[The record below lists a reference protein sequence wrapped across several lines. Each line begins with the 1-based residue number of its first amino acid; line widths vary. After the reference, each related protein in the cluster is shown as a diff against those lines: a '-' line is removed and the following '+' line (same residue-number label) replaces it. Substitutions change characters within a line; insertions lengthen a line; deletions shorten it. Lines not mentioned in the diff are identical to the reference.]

1 MSQKK
6 TKNLKGRLI
15 LKALLL
21 MQFSQVNEA
30 KAGLGEKETNTG
42 TPISG
47 IISDEQN
54 SKNQELYRKIQEA
67 VEQAEGVLTD
77 SKGKDLIVFLG
88 ATGAGKSTTI
98 NYLSDVDLE
107 GITKG
112 RIGISQNNQQS
123 AKIGHGRNPLTSIPQ
138 LIDVTYNSNTYT
150 LLDLPGFEDS
160 TGLDQQVINGV
171 LIKKI
176 LDNARSLKFV
186 FVSKAE
192 SFGGDRRKVVKKR
205 IDLFKEFYPSSND
218 IESQSIFIVTN
229 CTDDFYVEEGFDMI
243 GTPSTSRKPNLD
255 GNLFGSWIEGGRAFT
270 IDQPKQAGL
279 IDKTKKDEILKAL
292 EKLSENKF
300 RPEPFDI
307 SKFPGEVERHL
318 ESLFKTVMEKKFDE
332 EFKSTSSNL
341 SIKELEDRLEL
352 YKDNYFSKVME
363 TEITSTL
370 SLLKETAKEKYKKV
384 LAELKAEKQKIINP
398 TIEVIESRIR
408 ELKAEEARKTEA
420 EKARL
425 VESAEIA
432 RISAQVKFL
441 MEENDKKEAAL
452 KALEAKALESEN
464 AQKEEIAKLEAEVK
478 ALTEATRN
486 IKQIEDDIRVIKTVK
501 EVHQKISEKAAHTKR
516 NKDIKEM
523 TKKAEELEA
532 EYAKQEV
539 EESKKALE
547 KEIIEVNIALG
558 LRHCSFPIS
567 KYQSIPSFERAA
579 NLGSAEAARML
590 ANVYFDYGRKN
601 IPDVMP
607 NTETCYSKGC
617 EWLTKAAEQGNE
629 AAIIQLSYCYSC
641 GSYGFEK
648 NKNKRTEW
656 ITKAA
661 KQGGRVAMYHLANL
675 YLTGDDCF
683 EKNNDKAKEW
693 YENAAEQGNI
703 DAMHRLGSLYLS
715 GNYDFEKNKDKARE
729 WLTKAGSCKAKEI
742 LKEMKEGKI

>member
-6 TKNLKGRLI
+6 TKNLKGKLI
-15 LKALLL
+15 LNALLL
-21 MQFSQVNEA
+21 AQFSQVNEA
-30 KAGLGEKETNTG
+30 KAVLGELESTISTKK
-42 TPISG
+42 SG
-47 IISDEQN
+47 IIPGSQSRSNE
-54 SKNQELYRKIQEA
+54 ELYSKIQA
-67 VEQAEGVLTD
+67 AIEQAKDTLKNSE
-77 SKGKDLIVFLG
+77 GKDLIVFLG

-192 SFGGDRRKVVKKR
+192 SFGGDRRKIVKKR

-370 SLLKETAKEKYKKV
+370 SLLKETAKGKYQEV
-384 LAELKAEKQKIINP
+384 LEELKAEKQKIINP

-425 VESAEIA
+425 AESAEIA

-464 AQKEEIAKLEAEVK
+464 AQKEEIAKLEAAVEMIYKVKLIQEEVNRVK
-478 ALTEATRN
+478 
-486 IKQIEDDIRVIKTVK
+486 KIEYI
-501 EVHQKISEKAAHTKR
+501 EEL
-516 NKDIKEM
+516 

-539 EESKKALE
+539 EESKKLLE
-547 KEIIEVNIALG
+547 KEIIEVNTNLA
-558 LRHCSFPIS
+558 RAHYFKS
-567 KYQSIPSFERAA
+567 KENRYESIPYYERAA
-579 NLGSAEAARML
+579 NLGHTDSMEDLFSVYRYYGHNPLAA
-590 ANVYFDYGRKN
+590 
-601 IPDVMP
+601 MP
-607 NTETCYSKGC
+607 NKSINFSKAREWIEKAAEHGSESAMYVIGECYQSEYSLYGMNFHKSR
-617 EWLTKAAEQGNE
+617 EWFTKAAEHGSVK
-629 AAIIQLSYCYSC
+629 AMIQLGQYCLNENLRKI
-641 GSYGFEK
+641 GFE
-648 NKNKRTEW
+648 
-656 ITKAA
+656 I
-661 KQGGRVAMYHLANL
+661 
-675 YLTGDDCF
+675 
-683 EKNNDKAKEW
+683 
-693 YENAAEQGNI
+693 
-703 DAMHRLGSLYLS
+703 
-715 GNYDFEKNKDKARE
+715 NKDKARE
-729 WLTKAGSCKAKEI
+729 WFTKAKDAGSSQAESF
-742 LKEMKEGKI
+742 LQRM